1 MIELRV
7 SEPDPIIL
15 EAEEQDQA
23 SLAVLEAF
31 VSGGDIPAYT
41 GSYNV
46 TPTQSQQTLETNGKK
61 MVRDVKVAP
70 IPSQYII
77 PEGTLEVTQNG
88 QQSVREYENVNVNVP
103 APTGEKTINVSQNG
117 TTTEDV
123 ANYATAKVV
132 TNVPA
137 SAVDTGTKNINANG
151 THNVVGYASANVN
164 VPNSYSASD
173 EGKVVSNGA
182 LVAQTS
188 DTVTQNGVVDTT
200 LINSLTVNVSGGGG
214 EDLNKMI
221 QGTLTTITN
230 SDVTSIAKGAFQYSA
245 LQSASFPNVETIGT
259 SAFGSCASLSSVSF
273 PKAKNIIAG
282 NVFEG
287 TAIQILVLPAIT
299 SESGSYAF
307 RNNAAMTHLD
317 LGSGFRGFSA
327 QACAGNTNMATI
339 ILRKSSGIVTLGQ
352 TAVFNNTPFKS
363 GGTGGTI
370 YIPKVLY
377 DHLGD
382 NSSLDYKAA
391 TNWTTVNGYGTITW
405 AKIEGSIY
413 ETQYADG
420 TQIPTT

>member
-103 APTGEKTINVSQNG
+103 APTGEKTINVTQNG

-137 SAVDTGTKNINANG
+137 SAVDSGTKNINANG
-151 THNVVGYASANVN
+151 THNVVGYASAAVN
-164 VPNSYSASD
+164 VPNSYSAGD

-182 LVAQTS
+182 LVSQS
-188 DTVTQNGVVDTT
+188 SQTVTENGTYDTTTKNEVVVD
-200 LINSLTVNVSGGGG
+200 VQGGGG
-214 EDLNKMI
+214 LTLESALDGVIAGTITSYENPTITTLVDSMFRANFWNKI
-221 QGTLTTITN
+221 TTFKAHNVTTINNYGMSGIGATH
-230 SDVTSIAKGAFQYSA
+230 IA
-245 LQSASFPNVETIGT
+245 FPNATNINVG
-259 SAFGSCASLSSVSF
+259 FNQASKVQ
-273 PKAKNIIAG
+273 K
-282 NVFEG
+282 
-287 TAIQILVLPAIT
+287 
-299 SESGSYAF
+299 
-307 RNNAAMTHLD
+307 LD
-317 LGSGFRGFSA
+317 LGSGVSTLSSNVFNGA
-327 QACAGNTNMATI
+327 NALDTL
-339 ILRKSSGIVTLGQ
+339 ILRRSSSLVTLSNVS
-352 TAVFNNTPFKS
+352 AFNNNHFKN

-370 YIPKVLY
+370 YIPKALY

-382 NSSLDYKAA
+382 NSSLDYKKA

-413 ETQYADG
+413 ENAYADG
-420 TQIPTT
+420 TPIT